1 MIGVGEDGAQ
11 VSSKILKRARRP
23 GAQPCEGGS
32 WFASEGEA
40 RGAGAGRKVQAPR
53 RGERTQRE
61 CKERKHLVY
70 YTLNEAEMGMY
81 CVSRS
86 ETRYY

>member
-1 MIGVGEDGAQ
+1 MRGELIGVGEDGAQ

-23 GAQPCEGGS
+23 GSQPCEGGS

-61 CKERKHLVY
+61 CKERKLCKCTTHV
-70 YTLNEAEMGMY
+70 GIKG
-81 CVSRS
+81 
-86 ETRYY
+86 